1 MTARGSRNMRAIV
14 VSEFGSPRG
23 MAVEEWRTPAPGP
36 GQIRVDVRAIDVN
49 YPDLLVIGGKYQ
61 ILPPLP
67 FVPGKA
73 AAGVVG
79 AVGEGVRHCRGGDRV
94 LVQVEY
100 GAYAEQILA
109 EDEHAYVLPE
119 AMSFIEAAAMG
130 LVYQTAHFA
139 LIDRGRF
146 EAGETVLVTGASG
159 AVGLAVIQLVKALG
173 GRALAGTRRPAEAEA
188 IRDAGADAIVDLGVP
203 DLRDAVRAQVHAA
216 TGGRGADVVLDPV
229 GGDVFDACLRAL
241 AWRGRIVVIGFA
253 AGRIPELRANYLL
266 VKNIAACGLQW
277 SDYRDRDPAWVR
289 RVQDQLF
296 ELYAEGLLRPQIAR
310 TFPMAD
316 FAHALE
322 LVASGR
328 AHGKLVLTV
337 G

>member
-1 MTARGSRNMRAIV
+1 MRAIV
-14 VSEFGSPRG
+14 VSEFGSPAA
-23 MAVEEWRTPAPGP
+23 MAIADWPTPEPGP
-36 GQIRVDVRAIDVN
+36 GQVRVDVRAIDVN

-79 AVGEGVRHCRGGDRV
+79 AVGEGVRHCRAGERV
-94 LVQVEY
+94 LVQVEH
-100 GAYAEQILA
+100 GAYAEQILG
-109 EDEHAYVLPE
+109 EGEHAYPMPE
-119 AMSFIEAAAMG
+119 AMSFTEAAAMG
-130 LVYQTAHFA
+130 LAYQTAHFA
-139 LIDRGRF
+139 LLDRGRF
-146 EAGETVLVTGASG
+146 EAGETVLVTGAGG
-159 AVGLAVIQLVKALG
+159 AVGLAAIQLVKALG
-173 GRALAGTRRPAEAEA
+173 GIALAGTRRPAEADA
-188 IRDAGADAIVDLGVP
+188 IRTAGADAIIDLGAP
-203 DLRDAVRAQVHAA
+203 NLRDALRAQVQAV

-253 AGRIPELRANYLL
+253 AGRIPEVRANYLL
-266 VKNIAACGLQW
+266 VKNITAAGLQW

-296 ELYAEGLLRPQIAR
+296 ELYRTGKLRPQIAR
-310 TFPMAD
+310 TFPMAAFVD
-316 FAHALE
+316 ALE

-328 AHGKLVLTV
+328 AQGKLVLSV